1 MSTQINVSHA
11 QKFRGDF
18 LLLSQ
23 QRGSRLQDTIRRDPD
38 YLQGKAGY
46 FERIGTTAM
55 VKRTTRHAD
64 TPLVNTPHS
73 RRRVTLDD
81 WEWADLID
89 SQDIARMLAS
99 PQNKYVV
106 NATNAK
112 GRQIDDLIIAA
123 ANGNA
128 YSMDA
133 ADAATAV
140 PLPAGQKIAVAGTGL
155 TLAKL
160 LSAKEMLDAA
170 EVDENE
176 PRFLICQA
184 KQMTNL
190 LNTTEV
196 KSADYNTVK
205 ALVEGRIDT
214 FLGFKFKRSQRLTV
228 DGSSSRLCLA
238 YAMNGIGLA
247 IGEEPE
253 FDIGPRRDKGNS
265 TQVYLK
271 MSMGAA
277 RIEDEKVVQIACSES

>member
-1 MSTQINVSHA
+1 MSTQINIAFA

-23 QRGSRLQDTIRRDPD
+23 QRGTRLQDTVRRDPD

-46 FERIGTTAM
+46 FERIGATAM
-55 VKRTTRHAD
+55 VKRTTRHGD

-73 RRRVTLDD
+73 RRRVTLED

-112 GRQIDDLIIAA
+112 GRQVDDLIIAA

-133 ADAATAV
+133 DDAASAV
-140 PLPAGQKIAVAGTGL
+140 ALPAGQKIAVGTTGL

-160 LSAKEMLDAA
+160 LQAKEILDAA

-176 PRFLICQA
+176 PRFLVCQA

-190 LNTTEV
+190 LNTTEI

-228 DGSSSRLCLA
+228 DGSASRLCLA

-247 IGEEPE
+247 VGEEPE
-253 FDIGPRRDKGNS
+253 TDVGPRRDKGNA

-271 MSMGAA
+271 MSMGAT
-277 RIEDEKVVQIACSES
+277 RIEDEKVVQIACSEA